1 MENSKP
7 IEKMKQVRVNIG
19 NKSYLCDYL
28 ETDSDK
34 KVGLMNIEN
43 LPPDRGALFVWDE
56 EDTRQMWMKNTLIPL
71 DMIAINDDDE
81 VIMVYPAR
89 PKDETLIPF
98 MSTKYILEVNQ
109 NSGIKIGDDFEI
121 DDSDDLDKYVMKVI
135 GSDGGTQF
143 LLQGGERIVS
153 RKETRVLIRKAKK
166 AESVKNDE
174 AAFNRICRSLGKYMF
189 KVLYGQDHRDAQYV
203 QVPEKKDTKDS

>member
-1 MENSKP
+1 MEQKF
-7 IEKMKQVRVNIG
+7 VNIG
-19 NKSYLCDYL
+19 DKTYKCKIAKS
-28 ETDSDK
+28 EEDK
-34 KVGLMNIEN
+34 RQGLMYVEN
-43 LPPDRGALFVWDE
+43 LPPDEGILFVWDS

-166 AESVKNDE
+166 AELVKNDE

-203 QVPEKKDTKDS
+203 QVPEKKNTKDS

>member
-1 MENSKP
+1 MEQKL
-7 IEKMKQVRVNIG
+7 VNIG
-19 NKSYLCDYL
+19 NKTYKCKIAKS
-28 ETDSDK
+28 EEDK
-34 KVGLMNIEN
+34 RQGLMNIEN
-43 LPPDRGALFVWDE
+43 LPPDEGMLFVWNE
-56 EDTRQMWMKNTLIPL
+56 EDTRQMWMKDTLVPL
-71 DMIAINDDDE
+71 DMIAINDNDE
-81 VIMVYPAR
+81 VITVYPAQ

-98 MSTKYILEVNQ
+98 MGTKYILEVNQ

-166 AESVKNDE
+166 AEAVKNDE
-174 AAFNRICRSLGKYMF
+174 AAFDKICKSLGKYMF

>member
-1 MENSKP
+1 MEQKF
-7 IEKMKQVRVNIG
+7 VNIG
-19 NKSYLCDYL
+19 DKTYKCKIAKS
-28 ETDSDK
+28 EEDK
-34 KVGLMNIEN
+34 RQGLMYVEN
-43 LPPDRGALFVWDE
+43 LPPDEGMLFVWDS

-166 AESVKNDE
+166 AELVKNDE

-203 QVPEKKDTKDS
+203 QVPEKKDKKDS

>member
-1 MENSKP
+1 MEQKF
-7 IEKMKQVRVNIG
+7 INIG
-19 NKSYLCDYL
+19 DKTYKCKIAKS
-28 ETDSDK
+28 EEDK
-34 KVGLMNIEN
+34 RQGLMYVEN
-43 LPPDRGALFVWDE
+43 LPPDEGMLFVWDS

-166 AESVKNDE
+166 AELVKNDE

>member
-1 MENSKP
+1 MEQKF
-7 IEKMKQVRVNIG
+7 INIG
-19 NKSYLCDYL
+19 DKTYKCKIAKSEENKRQ
-28 ETDSDK
+28 
-34 KVGLMNIEN
+34 GLMYVEN
-43 LPPDRGALFVWDE
+43 LPPDEGMLFVWDS

-166 AESVKNDE
+166 AELVKNDE

-203 QVPEKKDTKDS
+203 QVPEKKDKRDS

>member
-1 MENSKP
+1 MEQKF
-7 IEKMKQVRVNIG
+7 VNIG
-19 NKSYLCDYL
+19 DKTYKCKIAKS
-28 ETDSDK
+28 EEDK
-34 KVGLMNIEN
+34 RQGLMYVEN
-43 LPPDRGALFVWDE
+43 LPPDEGILFVWDS

-109 NSGIKIGDDFEI
+109 DSGIKIGDDFEI

-166 AESVKNDE
+166 AELVKNDE

>member
-1 MENSKP
+1 MEQKF
-7 IEKMKQVRVNIG
+7 INIG
-19 NKSYLCDYL
+19 DKTYKCKIAKS
-28 ETDSDK
+28 EEDK
-34 KVGLMNIEN
+34 RQGLMHIDN
-43 LPPDRGALFVWDE
+43 LPPDEGMLFVWDS

-166 AESVKNDE
+166 AELVKNDE

>member
-1 MENSKP
+1 MEQKF
-7 IEKMKQVRVNIG
+7 VNIG
-19 NKSYLCDYL
+19 DKTYKCKIAKS
-28 ETDSDK
+28 EEDK
-34 KVGLMNIEN
+34 RQGLMHVEN
-43 LPPDRGALFVWDE
+43 LPPDEGLLFVWDN

-98 MSTKYILEVNQ
+98 MGTKYILEVNQ
-109 NSGIKIGDDFEI
+109 DSEIKIGDDFEI

-203 QVPEKKDTKDS
+203 QVPEKKDKKDS

>member
-1 MENSKP
+1 MEQKF
-7 IEKMKQVRVNIG
+7 INIG
-19 NKSYLCDYL
+19 DKTYKCKIAKS
-28 ETDSDK
+28 EEDK
-34 KVGLMNIEN
+34 RQGLMYVEN
-43 LPPDRGALFVWDE
+43 LPPDEGLLFVWDS

-166 AESVKNDE
+166 AELVKNDE

-203 QVPEKKDTKDS
+203 QVPEKKDKKDS

>member
-1 MENSKP
+1 MEQKF
-7 IEKMKQVRVNIG
+7 INIG
-19 NKSYLCDYL
+19 DKTYKCKIAKS
-28 ETDSDK
+28 EEDK
-34 KVGLMNIEN
+34 RQGLMYVEN
-43 LPPDRGALFVWDE
+43 LPPDEGMLFVWDS

-174 AAFNRICRSLGKYMF
+174 AAFNRICKSLGKYMF

>member
-1 MENSKP
+1 MEQKF
-7 IEKMKQVRVNIG
+7 INIG
-19 NKSYLCDYL
+19 NKTYKCKIAKS
-28 ETDSDK
+28 EEDK
-34 KVGLMNIEN
+34 RQGLMHIDN
-43 LPPDRGALFVWDE
+43 LPPDEGMLFVWDS

-166 AESVKNDE
+166 AELVKNDE
-174 AAFNRICRSLGKYMF
+174 AAFNKICRSLGKYMF

-203 QVPEKKDTKDS
+203 QVPEKKDKKDS

>member
-1 MENSKP
+1 MEQKF
-7 IEKMKQVRVNIG
+7 INIG
-19 NKSYLCDYL
+19 DKTYKCKIAKS
-28 ETDSDK
+28 EEDK
-34 KVGLMNIEN
+34 RQGLMYVEN
-43 LPPDRGALFVWDE
+43 LPPDEGMLFVWDN

-174 AAFNRICRSLGKYMF
+174 ATFNRICRSLGKYMF

-203 QVPEKKDTKDS
+203 QVPEKKDKKDS

>member
-1 MENSKP
+1 MEQKF
-7 IEKMKQVRVNIG
+7 INIG
-19 NKSYLCDYL
+19 DKTYKCKIAKS
-28 ETDSDK
+28 EEDK
-34 KVGLMNIEN
+34 RQGLMYVEN
-43 LPPDRGALFVWDE
+43 LPPDEGILFVWDS

-166 AESVKNDE
+166 AESVKNDK
-174 AAFNRICRSLGKYMF
+174 AAFNRICKSLGKYMF

-203 QVPEKKDTKDS
+203 QVPEKKDKKDS

>member
-1 MENSKP
+1 MEQKF
-7 IEKMKQVRVNIG
+7 INIG
-19 NKSYLCDYL
+19 DKTYKCKIAKS
-28 ETDSDK
+28 EEDK
-34 KVGLMNIEN
+34 RQGLMYVEN
-43 LPPDRGALFVWDE
+43 LPPDEGMLFVWDN

-98 MSTKYILEVNQ
+98 MNTKYILEINQ

-174 AAFNRICRSLGKYMF
+174 ATFNRICRSLGKYMF

-203 QVPEKKDTKDS
+203 QVPEKKDKKDS

>member
-1 MENSKP
+1 MEQKF
-7 IEKMKQVRVNIG
+7 INIG
-19 NKSYLCDYL
+19 DKTYKCKIAKS
-28 ETDSDK
+28 EEDK
-34 KVGLMNIEN
+34 RQGLMYVEN
-43 LPPDRGALFVWDE
+43 LPPDEGMLFVWDS

-109 NSGIKIGDDFEI
+109 DSGIKIGDDFEI
-121 DDSDDLDKYVMKVI
+121 DDSNDLDKYVMKVI

-203 QVPEKKDTKDS
+203 QVPEKKDKKDS

>member
-1 MENSKP
+1 MEQKF
-7 IEKMKQVRVNIG
+7 VNIG
-19 NKSYLCDYL
+19 DKTYKCKIAKS
-28 ETDSDK
+28 EEDK
-34 KVGLMNIEN
+34 RQGLMHIDN
-43 LPPDRGALFVWDE
+43 LPPDEGMLFVWDS

-174 AAFNRICRSLGKYMF
+174 AAFNRICKSLGKYMF

-203 QVPEKKDTKDS
+203 QVPEKKDKKDS

>member
-1 MENSKP
+1 MEQKF
-7 IEKMKQVRVNIG
+7 VNIG
-19 NKSYLCDYL
+19 DKTYKCKIAKS
-28 ETDSDK
+28 EEDK
-34 KVGLMNIEN
+34 RQGLMYVEN
-43 LPPDRGALFVWDE
+43 LPPDEGMLFVWDS

-98 MSTKYILEVNQ
+98 MGTKYILEVNQ

-203 QVPEKKDTKDS
+203 QVPEKKDKKDS

>member
-1 MENSKP
+1 MEQKF
-7 IEKMKQVRVNIG
+7 INIG
-19 NKSYLCDYL
+19 DKTYKCKIAKS
-28 ETDSDK
+28 EEDK
-34 KVGLMNIEN
+34 RQGLMYVEN
-43 LPPDRGALFVWDE
+43 LPPDEGILFVWDS

-174 AAFNRICRSLGKYMF
+174 AAFNRICKSLGKYMF

-203 QVPEKKDTKDS
+203 QVPEKQDKKDS

>member
-1 MENSKP
+1 MEQKL
-7 IEKMKQVRVNIG
+7 ITVG
-19 NKSYLCDYL
+19 NKTYKCKLAES
-28 ETDSDK
+28 EEDK
-34 KVGLMNIEN
+34 KQGLMNVES
-43 LPPDRGALFVWDE
+43 LPPDEGMLFVWDS

-174 AAFNRICRSLGKYMF
+174 AAFNRICRSLGKYIF

-203 QVPEKKDTKDS
+203 QVPEKKDKKDS

>member
-1 MENSKP
+1 MEQKF
-7 IEKMKQVRVNIG
+7 VNIG
-19 NKSYLCDYL
+19 DKTYKCKIAKS
-28 ETDSDK
+28 EEDK
-34 KVGLMNIEN
+34 RQGLMYVEN
-43 LPPDRGALFVWDE
+43 LPPDEGMLFVWDS
-56 EDTRQMWMKNTLIPL
+56 EDTRRMWMKNTLIPL

-166 AESVKNDE
+166 AELVKNDE

>member
-1 MENSKP
+1 MEQKF
-7 IEKMKQVRVNIG
+7 INIG
-19 NKSYLCDYL
+19 DKTYKCKIAKS
-28 ETDSDK
+28 EEDK
-34 KVGLMNIEN
+34 RQGLMYVEN
-43 LPPDRGALFVWDE
+43 LPPDEGMLFVWDS

-153 RKETRVLIRKAKK
+153 RKETRVLILKAKK

-174 AAFNRICRSLGKYMF
+174 AAFNRICKSLGKYMF

-203 QVPEKKDTKDS
+203 QVPEKKDKKDS

>member
-1 MENSKP
+1 MEQKF
-7 IEKMKQVRVNIG
+7 INIG
-19 NKSYLCDYL
+19 DKTYKCKIAKS
-28 ETDSDK
+28 EEDK
-34 KVGLMNIEN
+34 RQGLMYVEN
-43 LPPDRGALFVWDE
+43 LPPDEGILFVWDS

-174 AAFNRICRSLGKYMF
+174 AAFNRICKSLGKYMF

-203 QVPEKKDTKDS
+203 QVPEKKDKKDS

>member
-1 MENSKP
+1 MEQKL
-7 IEKMKQVRVNIG
+7 VNIG
-19 NKSYLCDYL
+19 NKTYKCKIAKS
-28 ETDSDK
+28 EEDK
-34 KVGLMNIEN
+34 RQGLMNVEN
-43 LPPDRGALFVWDE
+43 LPIDEGVLFVWDG
-56 EDTRQMWMKNTLIPL
+56 EDTRQMWMKDTLIPL
-71 DMIAINDDDE
+71 DMIAINDNDE
-81 VIMVYPAR
+81 VIMVYPAQ

-98 MSTKYILEVNQ
+98 MGTKYILEVNQ

-166 AESVKNDE
+166 AEAVKNDA
-174 AAFNRICRSLGKYMF
+174 AAFDKICKSLGKYMF

-203 QVPEKKDTKDS
+203 QVPEKQNKKDS

>member
-1 MENSKP
+1 MEQKF
-7 IEKMKQVRVNIG
+7 INIG
-19 NKSYLCDYL
+19 DKTYKCKIAKS
-28 ETDSDK
+28 EEDK
-34 KVGLMNIEN
+34 RQGLMHIDN
-43 LPPDRGALFVWDE
+43 LPPDEGILFVWDS

-121 DDSDDLDKYVMKVI
+121 DNSDDLDKYVMKVI

-166 AESVKNDE
+166 AELVKNDE

>member
-1 MENSKP
+1 MEQKF
-7 IEKMKQVRVNIG
+7 VNIG
-19 NKSYLCDYL
+19 DKTYKCKIAKS
-28 ETDSDK
+28 EEDK
-34 KVGLMNIEN
+34 RQGLMYVEN
-43 LPPDRGALFVWDE
+43 LPPDEGILFVWDS

-109 NSGIKIGDDFEI
+109 DSGIKIGDDFEI

-203 QVPEKKDTKDS
+203 QVPEKKDKKDS

>member
-1 MENSKP
+1 MEQKF
-7 IEKMKQVRVNIG
+7 VNIG
-19 NKSYLCDYL
+19 DKTYKCKIAKS
-28 ETDSDK
+28 EEDK
-34 KVGLMNIEN
+34 RQGLMHIDN
-43 LPPDRGALFVWDE
+43 LPPDEGMLFVWDS

-166 AESVKNDE
+166 AELVKNDE
-174 AAFNRICRSLGKYMF
+174 AAFNKICRSLGKYMF

>member
-1 MENSKP
+1 MEQKF
-7 IEKMKQVRVNIG
+7 VNIG
-19 NKSYLCDYL
+19 DKTYKCKIAKS
-28 ETDSDK
+28 EEDK
-34 KVGLMNIEN
+34 RQGLMYVEN
-43 LPPDRGALFVWDE
+43 LPPDEGILFVWDS

-203 QVPEKKDTKDS
+203 QVPEKKDKKDS

>member
-1 MENSKP
+1 MEQKF
-7 IEKMKQVRVNIG
+7 VNIG
-19 NKSYLCDYL
+19 DKTYKCKIAKS
-28 ETDSDK
+28 EEDK
-34 KVGLMNIEN
+34 RQGLMHIDN
-43 LPPDRGALFVWDE
+43 LPPDEGMLFVWDS

-166 AESVKNDE
+166 AESVKNDK
-174 AAFNRICRSLGKYMF
+174 AAFNRICKSLGKYMF

-203 QVPEKKDTKDS
+203 QVPEKKDKKDS

>member
-1 MENSKP
+1 MEQKF
-7 IEKMKQVRVNIG
+7 VNIG
-19 NKSYLCDYL
+19 DKTYKCKIAKS
-28 ETDSDK
+28 EEDK
-34 KVGLMNIEN
+34 RQGLMHIDN
-43 LPPDRGALFVWDE
+43 LPPDEGMLFVWDS

-121 DDSDDLDKYVMKVI
+121 DDSDNLDKYVMKVI

-166 AESVKNDE
+166 AESVKNDK
-174 AAFNRICRSLGKYMF
+174 AAFNRICKSLGKYMF

-203 QVPEKKDTKDS
+203 QVPEKKDKKDS

>member
-1 MENSKP
+1 MEQKF
-7 IEKMKQVRVNIG
+7 VNIG
-19 NKSYLCDYL
+19 DKTYKCKIAKS
-28 ETDSDK
+28 EEDK
-34 KVGLMNIEN
+34 RQGLMYVEN
-43 LPPDRGALFVWDE
+43 LPPDEGILFVWDS

-98 MSTKYILEVNQ
+98 MSTKYILELNQ
-109 NSGIKIGDDFEI
+109 NSGTKIGDDFEI

-166 AESVKNDE
+166 AELVKNDE